1 MANLVETGR
10 PYLHMRA
17 GTFINNLSR
26 EYKNNGKHPLKL
38 DSAPLLAL
46 IAQAEAIERDFFKD
60 FHIKD
65 GITHEEKARIW
76 SDKNLAREGKGA
88 DAIQIALS
96 IWNSRDFRNKLY
108 GRKEDSEIK
117 AEFEN
122 RLQKIEPNITLLLE
136 KELQITKN
144 VENAIGNILKEL
156 LIGKDLKTQRLI
168 RKSLGQEVERTRK
181 VKTGTTVIPKLIEL
195 ISFENKNNQTERIDN
210 CYYFFKERVFK
221 KLKENQT
228 DVPNNISLDDFL
240 SPFKQEIS
248 QIIKLSK
255 NDVTGAVAEKGELI
269 SLQLRYGVNIAR
281 STGTDLIERI
291 EVNNK
296 VKQKTDMIIK
306 EKYRIQQKNTDK
318 DLFLEFEKLGQ
329 QAMQNEKLFFTAGS
343 ALSFS
348 TFRKQVE
355 RALGGEAGTLDILEY
370 LLVNINALN
379 KGYQEEFGRGPM
391 LYKKDTQGLGI
402 YPRFAMKML
411 SDIVSQY
418 CQVFFSDLIED
429 LNKGKIEIR
438 SYDFVIFNSRILIPM
453 STIYKGFLINITDAA
468 NKINKESTYLDVET
482 VLKTKDAFSRDD
494 YENMVKAKE
503 AAVKRF
509 IPSADYSSSKL
520 VTAGK
525 NAGANLLSKIKIG
538 SFIPNVNL
546 ASLIPKIDY

>member
-26 EYKNNGKHPLKL
+26 EYKNTGKHPLKL

-46 IAQAEAIERDFFKD
+46 IARAEAIERDFFKE
-60 FHIKD
+60 FNIRD

-76 SDKNLAREGKGA
+76 SDRNLAREGKEA

-108 GRKEDSEIK
+108 GKKEDSEIK

-122 RLQKIEPNITLLLE
+122 RMQKIEPNITLLLE

-168 RKSLGQEVERTRK
+168 RKSLGQEVERTRT

-195 ISFENKNNQTERIDN
+195 ISFENIDN
-210 CYYFFKERVFK
+210 QVEKTNSCYYFFRERVLK

-228 DVPNNISLDDFL
+228 NIPNNISLDDFL
-240 SPFKQEIS
+240 SPFRQEIS
-248 QIIKLSK
+248 EIIKLSK
-255 NDVTGAVAEKGELI
+255 NDITGAVSEKGELI

-296 VKQKTDMIIK
+296 VKQKTDMIIM

-329 QAMQNEKLFFTAGS
+329 QTMRNEKLFFTAGS

-348 TFRKQVE
+348 TFRKQIE

-391 LYKKDTQGLGI
+391 LYKKETKGLGI

-429 LNKGKIEIR
+429 LSKGKIEIR
-438 SYDFVIFNSRILIPM
+438 SYDFIIFNSRILIPM
-453 STIYKGFLINITDAA
+453 STIYKGFLTNITDAA
-468 NKINKESTYLDVET
+468 HKINKESTYLDVET
-482 VLKTKDAFSRDD
+482 VLKTKDAFSKND

-525 NAGANLLSKIKIG
+525 DAGANLLSKIKIG